1 MAYNGPIFRLTIMSD
16 SCLLPA
22 FDSTAAADI
31 TRRLFGLEGRLK
43 LLDGERDL
51 NFLVTTDRGKF
62 VFKIAN
68 ALESPA
74 MLECQHLVFQRLADA
89 QVFPLVATALTS
101 VNGRLIETVC
111 DAQGI
116 EHCCRVLPFLEGRM
130 MAEITDLKAQVLADL
145 GQRLALLDIALQ
157 GFSHTGLERPLLWN
171 MEQALNILE
180 SYKPLLAS
188 DAQRALIEHFENG
201 FREHVLPVQAELR
214 RAVIHNDAHRGN
226 VLVDEDGL
234 QVTSIID
241 FGDMVN
247 SWLVVEPTI
256 AATYAMLGQV
266 DPLGSAQTLL
276 RGYHQTLPLTTIEIS
291 LVFDLMCMRLCM
303 SVCICAHQRRLEP
316 DNEYLGIDEQECWDL
331 LGELQSVDYRDACAM
346 MLAACSPE

>member
-1 MAYNGPIFRLTIMSD
+1 MSD

-22 FDSTAAADI
+22 FDSTEAADI
-31 TRRLFGLEGRLK
+31 ARRLFALEGSLK

-51 NFLVTTDRGKF
+51 NFLVTTDGGKF

-89 QVFPLVATALTS
+89 QVLPLVATALAS
-101 VNGRLIETVC
+101 VNGRLIETVG

-130 MAEITDLKAQVLADL
+130 MAEIADLKAEVLADL
-145 GQRLALLDIALQ
+145 GRRLALLDLALQ
-157 GFSHTGLERPLLWN
+157 GFTHAGLERPLLWN
-171 MEQALNILE
+171 MEQALNVLE
-180 SYKPLLAS
+180 TYKPLLAS
-188 DAQRALIEHFENG
+188 DAQRALVEHFEIG
-201 FREHVLPVQAELR
+201 YREHVLPVQAELR

-241 FGDMVN
+241 FGDMMN

-256 AATYAMLGQV
+256 AATYAMLDQA

-276 RGYHQTLPLTTIEIS
+276 RGYHQTLPLTTTEIS

-331 LGELQSVDYRDACAM
+331 LAELRGVAYRDARAM
-346 MLAACSPE
+346 MLAACDLE

>member
-1 MAYNGPIFRLTIMSD
+1 MSD

-22 FDSTAAADI
+22 FDATEAADI
-31 TRRLFGLEGRLK
+31 AQLLFALEGPLK
-43 LLDGERDL
+43 LLNGERDL
-51 NFLVTTDRGKF
+51 NFLITTERGKF

-89 QVFPLVATALTS
+89 QVFPLVATALAS
-101 VNGRLIETVC
+101 VNGRLIETVG

-130 MAEITDLKAQVLADL
+130 MAEIADLKAEVLADL
-145 GQRLALLDIALQ
+145 GRRLALLDLALQ
-157 GFSHTGLERPLLWN
+157 GFTHAGLERPLLWN
-171 MEQALNILE
+171 MEQALNVLE
-180 SYKPLLAS
+180 TYKPLLAS
-188 DAQRALIEHFENG
+188 DAQRALVEHFEIG
-201 FREHVLPVQAELR
+201 YREHVLPVQAELR

-241 FGDMVN
+241 FGDMMN

-256 AATYAMLGQV
+256 AATYAMLDQA

-276 RGYHQTLPLTTIEIS
+276 RGYHQTLPLATTEIS

-316 DNEYLGIDEQECWDL
+316 DNEYLGIDEQECWEL
-331 LGELQSVDYRDACAM
+331 LAELRGVAYRDARAM
-346 MLAACSPE
+346 MLVACDLE

>member
-1 MAYNGPIFRLTIMSD
+1 MSD

-31 TRRLFGLEGRLK
+31 ARRLFGLEGALK

-51 NFLVTTDRGKF
+51 NFLVTSSHGKF

-74 MLECQHLVFQRLADA
+74 MLECQHLVFQRLAEA

-101 VNGRLIETVC
+101 VNGRLIETVR

-130 MAEITDLKAQVLADL
+130 MAEIADLKAEVLTDL

-157 GFSHTGLERPLLWN
+157 GFSHAGLERPLLWN

-188 DAQRALIEHFENG
+188 DAQHALVEHFENG
-201 FREHVLPVQAELR
+201 FREQVLPVQDKLR

-247 SWLVVEPTI
+247 SWLVVEPAI

-266 DPLGSAQTLL
+266 DPLGNAQTLL
-276 RGYHQTLPLTTIEIS
+276 RGYHQTLPLTSTEIS
-291 LVFDLMCMRLCM
+291 LVFELMCMRLCM
-303 SVCICAHQRRLEP
+303 SVCIGAHQRRLEP
-316 DNEYLGIDEQECWDL
+316 DNEYLGIDEQQCWEL
-331 LGELQSVDYRDACAM
+331 LAELQTVNYRDARTM
-346 MLAACSPE
+346 MLAACDLK

>member
-1 MAYNGPIFRLTIMSD
+1 MSD

-22 FDSTAAADI
+22 FDSTEAADI
-31 TRRLFGLEGRLK
+31 ARRLFGLEGPLK

-51 NFLVTTDRGKF
+51 NFLITTEHGSF

-89 QVFPLVATALTS
+89 QVFPLVATALAS
-101 VNGRLIETVC
+101 VNGRFIETVH

-116 EHCCRVLPFLEGRM
+116 EHCCRVLPFLEGRV
-130 MAEITDLKAQVLADL
+130 MAEIADLKAQVLADL
-145 GQRLALLDIALQ
+145 GRRLALLDIALE
-157 GFSHTGLERPLLWN
+157 GFTHPGLERPLLWN
-171 MEQALNILE
+171 MEQALSVLE
-180 SYKPLLAS
+180 TYKPLVAY
-188 DAQRALIEHFENG
+188 DEQRALIEHFESG
-201 FREHVLPVQAELR
+201 FRERVVPVQAELR
-214 RAVIHNDAHRGN
+214 RAVIHNDANRGN

-234 QVTSIID
+234 QVISIID

-247 SWLVVEPTI
+247 SWLVVEPAI
-256 AATYAMLGQV
+256 AATYAMLGQA

-276 RGYHQTLPLTTIEIS
+276 RGYHQALPLTTTEIS

-303 SVCICAHQRRLEP
+303 SVCICAHQRQVEP

-331 LGELQSVDYRDACAM
+331 LDELQTIAYHDARAM
-346 MLAACSPE
+346 MLAACDQE